1 MLRDA
6 DNPDKS
12 WEDWEAELAERPDRP
27 FYTRN
32 DAEAAQRCEQLNR
45 EATKHPDVTGKSY
58 YTCDEKKR
66 KNR

>member
-6 DNPDKS
+6 DNPEKS
-12 WEDWEAELAERPDRP
+12 WEDSEAELAERPDRP
-27 FYTRN
+27 FYARS
-32 DAEAAQRCEQLNR
+32 DAEAALRCEQLNR

-58 YTCDEKKR
+58 YTCDDKKR